1 MFFEKYHRF
10 LEIVCILVIC
20 GCSAATSADPS
31 RSYDILYTKA
41 VEAYLDENWE
51 QCVTSM
57 NEALEDYHFYI
68 DAQVGCRLSCQKPS
82 SNKYITP
89 QNLEDLTH
97 WETMIKQTLCI
108 LKCKKKV
115 LKGRAEIISR
125 SVSHDFESFKPYDYL
140 QLCYFKI
147 NDLLKAASCAYTFL
161 TINPNHDVMKD
172 NLRFYVDELKV
183 DTNYIINLEA
193 KAYVDFYVRGSDAYK
208 KEDHARAANYMEM
221 SLAEY
226 LLSDAECRVHCEG
239 PFDQGWFPDFI
250 SSISNHYTF
259 TLKCKQLCVEKLGNL
274 NGEVHADL
282 FPSHYNYLQFIYY
295 KLGDLFKACQAV
307 ASYQLFSPE
316 DEIMAANKEFYLTL
330 PAVEESMFGPRPEA
344 LQYFERQKG
353 EKDLVKFIEENFQ
366 FDEGDLSEP
375 NMEEQ
380 HHESNEVTM

>member
-89 QNLEDLTH
+89 QNLEDLMH

-125 SVSHDFESFKPYDYL
+125 SVSYDFESFKPYDYL
-140 QLCYFKI
+140 QLCYFKVCNIFSLTDILI
-147 NDLLKAASCAYTFL
+147 NNIKFL
-161 TINPNHDVMKD
+161 VIFRSM
-172 NLRFYVDELKV
+172 
-183 DTNYIINLEA
+183 
-193 KAYVDFYVRGSDAYK
+193 
-208 KEDHARAANYMEM
+208 
-221 SLAEY
+221 
-226 LLSDAECRVHCEG
+226 
-239 PFDQGWFPDFI
+239 
-250 SSISNHYTF
+250 
-259 TLKCKQLCVEKLGNL
+259 
-274 NGEVHADL
+274 
-282 FPSHYNYLQFIYY
+282 IY
-295 KLGDLFKACQAV
+295 
-307 ASYQLFSPE
+307 
-316 DEIMAANKEFYLTL
+316 
-330 PAVEESMFGPRPEA
+330 
-344 LQYFERQKG
+344 
-353 EKDLVKFIEENFQ
+353 
-366 FDEGDLSEP
+366 
-375 NMEEQ
+375 
-380 HHESNEVTM
+380 